1 MALVKPKQLKPV
13 ATMQNTETFIDAVTE
28 QQSPDLTVL
37 SLDELADRYATI
49 DQQSQLF
56 KGLILLEARERFPS
70 NNEFG
75 DWVKTIQSLCLDR
88 QEVRTRYMNFAKYFK
103 DKDRT
108 GISLTAAYEI
118 SAPTNEEVAD
128 KIYEYALNKNLP
140 VADIKA
146 QIQIAK
152 GVKPES
158 GLKTIDV
165 DAQAKQALNDFKKV
179 VMSNAKKV
187 SQLDAI
193 TVLQDCIKEIQADIK
208 AEKLKLLIIRQF
220 KNKKISQHIPKHP
233 KTLGNNDYS
242 TAFPKSFARNGIRYS
257 NPAVFFPYL
266 SHG

>member
-13 ATMQNTETFIDAVTE
+13 ATMQNTETFIDAAIE

-37 SLDELADRYATI
+37 SLNELADRYATI

-75 DWVKTIQSLCLDR
+75 NWVKTIQSLCLDR

-128 KIYEYALNKNLP
+128 KIYEYALNKIYLL
-140 VADIKA
+140 
-146 QIQIAK
+146 QILR
-152 GVKPES
+152 
-158 GLKTIDV
+158 LK
-165 DAQAKQALNDFKKV
+165 FK
-179 VMSNAKKV
+179 
-187 SQLDAI
+187 
-193 TVLQDCIKEIQADIK
+193 
-208 AEKLKLLIIRQF
+208 
-220 KNKKISQHIPKHP
+220 
-233 KTLGNNDYS
+233 
-242 TAFPKSFARNGIRYS
+242 
-257 NPAVFFPYL
+257 
-266 SHG
+266 